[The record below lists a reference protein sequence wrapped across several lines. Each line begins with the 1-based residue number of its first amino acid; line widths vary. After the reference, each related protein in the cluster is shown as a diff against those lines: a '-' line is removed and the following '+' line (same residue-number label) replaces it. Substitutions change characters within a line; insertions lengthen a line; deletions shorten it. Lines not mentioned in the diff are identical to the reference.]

1 MSNVASNL
9 VELLKARGLVC
20 ATAESCTGGGVGSAI
35 TAVPGSSAVFA
46 GGVISYSNDVKR
58 NVLGV
63 SPATLA
69 TVGAVSSETAAQMAD
84 GVRKLLKVDLAV
96 SLTGIAG
103 PDGGSA
109 EKPVGLVWF
118 GLATKD
124 GVRTEKA
131 IFRGDRDGIRRN
143 AVVHALGM
151 LTIAAS

>member
-1 MSNVASNL
+1 MSNVAENL
-9 VELLKARGLVC
+9 VALLKAKNLTC

-46 GGVISYSNDVKR
+46 GGVISYSNEVKHA
-58 NVLGV
+58 VLGV
-63 SPATLA
+63 SADDLER
-69 TVGAVSSETAAQMAD
+69 VGAVSREVAEQMAA
-84 GVRKLLKVDLAV
+84 GVRRLLKTDLAV

-118 GLATKD
+118 GLASAE
-124 GVRTEKA
+124 GVRSEKA
-131 IFRGDRDGIRRN
+131 IFRGDRARVREQ

-151 LTIAAS
+151 LMVAAS

>member
-1 MSNVASNL
+1 MSVAEKL
-9 VELLKARGLVC
+9 VALLKAQGLTC

-58 NVLGV
+58 DVLGV
-63 SPATLA
+63 SSDILQN
-69 TVGAVSSETAAQMAD
+69 VGAVSAETAAQMAD
-84 GVRKLLKVDLAV
+84 GARKLLKTDLAV

-103 PDGGSA
+103 PDGGSE

-124 GVRTEKA
+124 GVRTEKC
-131 IFRGDRDGIRRN
+131 IFRGDRAQVRAQ
-143 AVVHALGM
+143 AVTHALGM
-151 LTIAAS
+151 LTIAAT

>member
-1 MSNVASNL
+1 MNTVATNL
-9 VELLKARGLVC
+9 VELLKARGLTC

-46 GGVISYSNDVKR
+46 GGVISYANEVKR
-58 NVLGV
+58 DVLGV
-63 SPATLA
+63 SSDILQN
-69 TVGAVSSETAAQMAD
+69 VGAVSSETAAQMAE
-84 GVRKLLKVDLAV
+84 GARRLLKTDLAV

-103 PDGGSA
+103 PDGGSE

-131 IFRGDRDGIRRN
+131 IFRGDRTKVRAQ
-143 AVVHALGM
+143 AVTHALGM
-151 LTIAAS
+151 LTIAAT